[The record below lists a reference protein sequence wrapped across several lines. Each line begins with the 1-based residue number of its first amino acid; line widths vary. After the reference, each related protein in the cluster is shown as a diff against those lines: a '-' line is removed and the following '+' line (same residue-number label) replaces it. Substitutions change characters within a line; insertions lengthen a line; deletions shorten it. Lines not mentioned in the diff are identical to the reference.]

1 MDIYTPVLIN
11 VEINVI
17 TWLHLSSW
25 VATTDL
31 YRKVVKNKISKLL
44 KKKLIK
50 KNPNS
55 NNNSELWCNLQC
67 SSSSIRTLVASQI
80 IFKNKEWICWP
91 LSIPTEARYGAWVFS
106 TLRCLQGHEGHQW
119 DWALRLKSCS
129 PQYPPRVRGSLP
141 GAYRLTHIV
150 ISCSLSLSSSFHSH
164 QDFLCSLP
172 STSCSRWH
180 VAWEAF
186 FQEGKVRVPTTS
198 W

>member
-1 MDIYTPVLIN
+1 M
-11 VEINVI
+11 NVI
-17 TWLHLSSW
+17 TWWHLSSW
-25 VATTDL
+25 VATTDW
-31 YRKVVKNKISKLL
+31 YKKVKSRWKQNIKITKTKP
-44 KKKLIK
+44 KKQHQQQQL
-50 KNPNS
+50 
-55 NNNSELWCNLQC
+55 SELWCNLQC

-80 IFKNKEWICWP
+80 VFKNKEWICWP
-91 LSIPTEARYGAWVFS
+91 LSIPSAEAWYGAWVFS
-106 TLRCLQGHEGHQW
+106 TLRRLQGHEGHQW

-129 PQYPPRVRGSLP
+129 PQCPPRVRGSLP

-150 ISCSLSLSSSFHSH
+150 ISCGLSLSSSFHSH